1 MDLYY
6 KIEFEDLQFKTTEL
20 VVGEKTKDP
29 KLYLNWN
36 ERIMTTEQN
45 VVEKESD
52 HKESSNDNTFSGRE
66 RDFTQQNSSVEQSQD
81 KGGFSDPVL

>member
-6 KIEFEDLQFKTTEL
+6 KIEYDDLQFKTTKL
-20 VVGEKTKDP
+20 VVDGKTKDP
-29 KLYLNWN
+29 KLYLNRN
-36 ERIMTTEQN
+36 ERIMTTEKN

-52 HKESSNDNTFSGRE
+52 HEESSNDNTFSGRE
-66 RDFTQQNSSVEQSQD
+66 RDFTQQNSSVEQAQD